1 MRRFAIAVLAV
12 ATLML
17 MAACEGVAGFGASSP
32 SPSGAMMEHSPS
44 PSGAMME
51 HSPSPSGAMMEHSPT
66 PSK

>member
-1 MRRFAIAVLAV
+1 MRRFSVFAFAVLFFA
-12 ATLML
+12 
-17 MAACEGVAGFGASSP
+17 AACGGVAGSGGSSP

-66 PSK
+66 PTP

>member
-1 MRRFAIAVLAV
+1 MRRLAFAVLAV
-12 ATLML
+12 ATLI

-51 HSPSPSGAMMEHSPT
+51 HSPT